1 MPANGGGHA
10 AAPPLA
16 AVGGGRRGAGRWAL
30 RGAAFGYLALI
41 LVVPLGMVGWRAFGD
56 GVGPVLDALD
66 NRFFLHALWLT
77 AIITL
82 ITVVANTI
90 FGVAI
95 AMVLARR
102 RGVGGAILSA
112 LVTLPLAV
120 SPVIVGLALVLVW
133 GRQGWFGGALADQG
147 IQVIFALP
155 GMVLASIFISLPF
168 VAREVAPLLREIGTE
183 QQEAAATLGASPL
196 QTFRRITLPAIRWG
210 IAYGVVLTTARA
222 LGEYGAVAVVSGHLL
237 GRTETLTLHVEDRFQ
252 AFDIVGAYTAALV
265 LAFLALLAVVTMHLT
280 RPKESR
286 S

>member
-1 MPANGGGHA
+1 VPANGGGHA

>member
-1 MPANGGGHA
+1 VA
-10 AAPPLA
+10 LA
-16 AVGGGRRGAGRWAL
+16 
-30 RGAAFGYLALI
+30 YLALI
-41 LVVPLGMVGWRAFGD
+41 LAVPLGMIAWRAFEHGL
-56 GVGPVLDALD
+56 GPVGDAVT

-77 AIITL
+77 AIITA
-82 ITVVANTI
+82 ITVVANTF

-95 AMVLARR
+95 AMVMARR
-102 RGVGGAILSA
+102 RSVGGTMLSA

-120 SPVIVGLALVLVW
+120 SPVIVGLSLVLVW
-133 GRQGWFGGALADQG
+133 GQTGWFGSALADGG

-155 GMVLASIFISLPF
+155 GMVLASIFVSLPF

-183 QQEAAATLGASPL
+183 QQEAAATLGASPF

-237 GRTETLTLHVEDRFQ
+237 GRTETLTLHVEDQFQ
-252 AFDIVGAYTAALV
+252 SFDLVGAYTSALV
-265 LAFLALLAVVTMHLT
+265 LALLALLAVVTMHLT

-286 S
+286 Q

>member
-1 MPANGGGHA
+1 VPGSGPA
-10 AAPPLA
+10 AAPASVA
-16 AVGGGRRGAGRWAL
+16 APGGRERAAGRWAL
-30 RGAAFGYLALI
+30 RGAAFAYVALI
-41 LVVPLGMVGWRAFGD
+41 LAVPLGMVVYRAFGD
-56 GVGPVLDALD
+56 GLGPVGDALT
-66 NRFFLHALWLT
+66 NQYFLHALYLT
-77 AIITL
+77 TIITL
-82 ITVVANTI
+82 ITVVANTV

-95 AMVLARR
+95 AMVMARR

-112 LVTLPLAV
+112 VIALPLAV

-133 GRQGWFGGALADQG
+133 GRQGWFGGALTDHG
-147 IQVIFALP
+147 IQVIFAVP

-168 VAREVAPLLREIGTE
+168 VAREVVPLLREIGTE
-183 QQEAAATLGASPL
+183 QQEAAATLGASPF
-196 QTFRRITLPAIRWG
+196 QVFRRITLPAIRWG

-280 RPKESR
+280 KPKETR
-286 S
+286 P

>member
-1 MPANGGGHA
+1 VPGSGHA
-10 AAPPLA
+10 APPPTLA
-16 AVGGGRRGAGRWAL
+16 AVGGGRARGAGRWAL
-30 RGAAFGYLALI
+30 RSAAFGYLALI
-41 LVVPLGMVGWRAFGD
+41 LVVPLGMVAYRAFGD
-56 GVGPVLDALD
+56 GLGPVLDALD

-77 AIITL
+77 TIITL

-112 LVTLPLAV
+112 IVALPLAV

-168 VAREVAPLLREIGTE
+168 VAREVVPLLREIGTE

-252 AFDIVGAYTAALV
+252 AFDITGAYTAALV
-265 LAFLALLAVVTMHLT
+265 LAFLALLAVAIMHLT
-280 RPKESR
+280 KPKESR
-286 S
+286 P